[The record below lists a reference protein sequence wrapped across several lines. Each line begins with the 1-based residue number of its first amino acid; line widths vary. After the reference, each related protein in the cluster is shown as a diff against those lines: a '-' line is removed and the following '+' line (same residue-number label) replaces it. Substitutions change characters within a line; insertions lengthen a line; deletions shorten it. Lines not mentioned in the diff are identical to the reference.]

1 VRHKLE
7 TTVFA
12 QGWLEAQFESML
24 AIQTDEA
31 NKKTAE
37 QIAEMWKT
45 ISESLDDL
53 IQENRVL
60 SNKLGIV
67 LEAVREVPVF
77 LRGAD

>member
-1 VRHKLE
+1 MRHKLE

-37 QIAEMWKT
+37 QIVEMWKT

-53 IQENRVL
+53 IHENRVL
-60 SNKLGIV
+60 SNRLALID
-67 LEAVREVPVF
+67 EAFRS
-77 LRGAD
+77 